1 MQPEYIAAAIT
12 SGGAA
17 MLGTTSFLLK
27 RLLARIDGID
37 SRMAALDAVTQ
48 ARIQA
53 LEQTTQARIAS
64 VEHVT
69 DAKIRE
75 CQSAHTGREDRIV
88 AMVVEHAKEADR
100 KFATVR
106 EILAVQERL
115 QAIDSNVRAVLSA
128 LDRLV
133 GIER

>member
-1 MQPEYIAAAIT
+1 MPPEYIIAAIT
-12 SGGAA
+12 SGGALL
-17 MLGTTSFLLK
+17 LGVGSFLLK

-37 SRMAALDAVTQ
+37 NRMTALDAMTQ
-48 ARIQA
+48 ARIHA
-53 LEQTTQARIAS
+53 LDQTTQARIAG

-69 DAKIRE
+69 DAKVRE
-75 CQSAHTGREDRIV
+75 CQSAHTDREDRIV

-133 GIER
+133 GSDR